1 MNPRAVVLVALIVLA
16 AGLAVWLSAAR
27 PPAPKAVTP
36 GVSAEP
42 DSGVIARALQNAEPD
57 SAAIKS
63 RWIDELN
70 GMDLSRLTPEK
81 RTLFLRYAN
90 SERCTCGCGYTLAG
104 CRQSDMDCNISGPHL
119 AALLDS
125 VRAGRIRSA
134 AGLRQ
139 PPSRG
144 DAVDDD

>member
-1 MNPRAVVLVALIVLA
+1 MNPRVVVLVALIVLA
-16 AGLAVWLSAAR
+16 AGLAVWLNTAR
-27 PPAPKAVTP
+27 PPAPRAVAP
-36 GVSAEP
+36 AAPAEP

-63 RWIDELN
+63 RWIDDLN
-70 GMDLSRLTPEK
+70 GMDVSQLAPGK
-81 RTLFLRYAN
+81 RMLFLRYAN

-104 CRQSDMDCNISGPHL
+104 CRQSDMDCSISGPHL

-134 AGLRQ
+134 DGLRQ
-139 PPSRG
+139 PPSRD